1 MKLFNENLE
10 GLGLKSLQAASKP
23 ILAALVSAKPILFI
37 SDNPIAIM
45 NVSQKIHTGLR
56 EIESEE
62 PQGLGVY
69 DARKTGKQ
77 DLLGMHIANNF
88 GIAVDGISVP
98 PETISNKSVIFI
110 HDLAKAP
117 KSMKAMWTNILK
129 SEKIENQSTDNLR
142 HIIACMG
149 EVKKKKHTLDPDHA
163 NAFGLIVP
171 VPSEGDID
179 FIGNISMMGSLY
191 WGKGPRNQLD
201 LKNLILAIKEI
212 RQNLAPE
219 HVTLIREYVT
229 AYAKELEQVEIDFP
243 EGQQTALAENL
254 ELFFAIDLY
263 EGELTSAQIEQN
275 LLMATQYNWVYF
287 ATSKNPKLK
296 VLKTVYS
303 QAVSGLIETTK
314 ISKKHFKKLKQ
325 QYAKE
330 EDVLS
335 YDVIDDDDEEEPGS
349 FAEDVSGLVQA
360 LGAGAELFTVG
371 FYEMVI
377 KGNSDWK
384 SKLDINN

>member
-23 ILAALVSAKPILFI
+23 ILATFVSEKPILFI
-37 SDNPIAIM
+37 SDNPVAIA
-45 NVSQKIHTGLR
+45 NVSQKISR
-56 EIESEE
+56 ELYDIESEE
-62 PQGLGVY
+62 LQWLGVY

-77 DLLGMHIANNF
+77 DLFGRHIANNF

-98 PETISNKSVIFI
+98 PKTISNKSVIFI

-117 KSMKAMWTNILK
+117 ESMKTIWTNILK
-129 SEKIENQSTDNLR
+129 SETIENHPTDNLR

-179 FIGNISMMGSLY
+179 FIGNISMMSSLY

-201 LKNLILAIKEI
+201 LKNLIIEIKEI

-219 HVTLIREYVT
+219 HVTIIREYVT
-229 AYAKELEQVEIDFP
+229 AYAKELEQAEIDFP
-243 EGQQTALAENL
+243 EGRQTALAENL

-263 EGELTSAQIEQN
+263 EGDLTTTQIENN
-275 LLMATQYNWVYF
+275 LLLATQYSWVYF

-296 VLKTVYS
+296 NMK
-303 QAVSGLIETTK
+303 QAYYGATSGLIEPTK
-314 ISKKHFKKLKQ
+314 ISKQHFKKLKRQ
-325 QYAKE
+325 FTQEKE
-330 EDVLS
+330 FSVDEIPEDFES
-335 YDVIDDDDEEEPGS
+335 GS
-349 FAEDVSGLVQA
+349 LAEDVSGLAQA
-360 LGAGAELFTVG
+360 LGAGVELFTVG

-384 SKLDINN
+384 SKMKINN

>member
-23 ILAALVSAKPILFI
+23 ILAALVSEKPILFI
-37 SDNPIAIM
+37 SDNPVAIA
-45 NVSQKIHTGLR
+45 NLSQKIHRGLY
-56 EIESEE
+56 EMESEE

-77 DLLGMHIANNF
+77 DLFGMHIANNF
-88 GIAVDGISVP
+88 GIALDGISVP

-110 HDLAKAP
+110 HDLVKALE
-117 KSMKAMWTNILK
+117 SMKTIWTNILK
-129 SEKIENQSTDNLR
+129 SEKIENHSTDNLR
-142 HIIACMG
+142 YIIACMG

-171 VPSEGDID
+171 VPSAGDID
-179 FIGNISMMGSLY
+179 FIGNISMASILY
-191 WGKGPRNQLD
+191 WGKSPRNQLD
-201 LKNLILAIKEI
+201 FKNLIIEIKEI

-219 HVTLIREYVT
+219 HVTLIREYVS
-229 AYAKELEQVEIDFP
+229 AYAKELEQAEIDFP
-243 EGQQTALAENL
+243 EVRQTTLAENL

-263 EGELTSAQIEQN
+263 EGELTSTQIEQN
-275 LLMATQYNWVYF
+275 LLMATEYSWIYF
-287 ATSKNPKLK
+287 AMSKNPKLK
-296 VLKTVYS
+296 VLKEAYW

-314 ISKKHFKKLKQ
+314 ISKRFFEELKQ
-325 QYAKE
+325 QHAKE
-330 EDVLS
+330 DLPS
-335 YDVIDDDDEEEPGS
+335 YDALDDDEEPGS

-360 LGAGAELFTVG
+360 LGAGVELFTVG

-384 SKLDINN
+384 SKMKINN

>member
-23 ILAALVSAKPILFI
+23 ILAALVSEKPILFI

-45 NVSQKIHTGLR
+45 NVSQKIHSGLR

-69 DARKTGKQ
+69 NARKTGKQ
-77 DLLGMHIANNF
+77 DLFGMHIANNF

-110 HDLAKAP
+110 QDLAKAP
-117 KSMKAMWTNILK
+117 ESMKTIWTNILK
-129 SEKIENQSTDNLR
+129 SEKIENHSTDNLR

-149 EVKKKKHTLDPDHA
+149 EVKKKKHTLDLDHA
-163 NAFGLIVP
+163 HAFGLIVP
-171 VPSEGDID
+171 VPSAGALD
-179 FIGNISMMGSLY
+179 FAGNISLTASLY
-191 WGKGPRNQLD
+191 WGKSPRHQLD
-201 LKNLILAIKEI
+201 LKNLIIEIKEI

-229 AYAKELEQVEIDFP
+229 SYAKELEQLEIDFP
-243 EGQQTALAENL
+243 EGRQTALAENL

-263 EGELTSAQIEQN
+263 EGDLTSAQIEHN
-275 LLMATQYNWVYF
+275 LIMATQYNWIYF
-287 ATSKNPKLK
+287 ATRKNPKLK
-296 VLKTVYS
+296 VLKKAYS
-303 QAVSGLIETTK
+303 QATSGLIEITK
-314 ISKKHFKKLKQ
+314 ISNRLFKELKQ

-330 EDVLS
+330 DVPS
-335 YDVIDDDDEEEPGS
+335 FDAVDDDGEPGS
-349 FAEDVSGLVQA
+349 FAADVSGLVQA

-377 KGNSDWK
+377 KGNSEWK